1 MDEEFEQ
8 NFVILPYFSDAFL
21 FDADNF
27 TNLKQQIKNAVLD
40 IKDRWI
46 LRNVSR
52 KKKSEFYNLSVSEIG
67 YRAGKKG
74 SKDKPNELME
84 IQDSN
89 GNQIYNVKYAH
100 SWSRINGSSE
110 ETALGKIKRLKI
122 WG

>member
-27 TNLKQQIKNAVLD
+27 TKLKQQIKNAVLD

-67 YRAGKKG
+67 RRAGKKG
-74 SKDKPNELME
+74 SADT
-84 IQDSN
+84 I
-89 GNQIYNVKYAH
+89 
-100 SWSRINGSSE
+100 
-110 ETALGKIKRLKI
+110 
-122 WG
+122 